1 MVRQAGEDCGFMG
14 HNKGRD
20 NVKKRAV
27 RRKKA
32 ERLAFAK
39 KETSRE
45 ATARQEKKAAQ

>member
-1 MVRQAGEDCGFMG
+1 MG

-20 NVKKRAV
+20 NVRKRAV

-39 KETSRE
+39 KK
-45 ATARQEKKAAQ
+45 QKAAK